1 MIFYFCFCFV
11 FNVFS
16 VSSVYKVNMI
26 FVFLYQRPGQ
36 EEAMIRDSEDH
47 TIDFVCD
54 LLMVSDT
61 DG

>member
-1 MIFYFCFCFV
+1 
-11 FNVFS
+11 
-16 VSSVYKVNMI
+16 MI